1 MQDDGGARTTNRLLL
16 VIVVILGTAALRL
29 AAPVFIALLLT
40 VLLVYLIDPLVVFL
54 QRRRIP
60 LWTSAIIS
68 IVFFAALLFALGL
81 FIFID
86 LARFGRNFPQFQA
99 ELLSRAQSAMEG
111 LEAALGIPAIVNP
124 FEELGSLQ
132 VGPIV
137 LSSARSALRIL
148 SEAVLIF
155 FFAIILLLGKYQAIR
170 ILLRVFPA
178 RHSMIPI
185 MLKHV
190 DRHLRTFLGIKSLAS
205 LVIGIGTA
213 ALLLAFRVEFA
224 VTWGFVAVLLNFV
237 PAIGPFGAVIMPV
250 LIAFVQFDTLLLPL
264 VIALLLTLLHVVV
277 SNLIE
282 PRFMGERLNLSFFV
296 IFLSLFFWGWLW
308 GAAGVILAVPMTASL
323 KIILERIPATSHL
336 AMLLGR
342 ARRPR
347 GDKAFI
353 TRRRRGG
360 TGTD

>member
-86 LARFGRNFPQFQA
+86 LARFGRNFPQFQE
-99 ELLSRAQSAMEG
+99 ELLARAQSALEG

-250 LIAFVQFDTLLLPL
+250 LIAFVQFDTLL
-264 VIALLLTLLHVVV
+264 HVVV
-277 SNLIE
+277 SSFIE

-308 GAAGVILAVPMTASL
+308 GAAGIILAVPMTASL

>member
-1 MQDDGGARTTNRLLL
+1 MQDTGSTRTTNRLLL
-16 VIVVILGTAALRL
+16 VIVVILVTAALRL

-40 VLLVYLIDPLVVFL
+40 VLVVYMIDPLVVFL

-60 LWTSAIIS
+60 LGPAAIIS
-68 IVFFAALLFALGL
+68 IVFFAALLFGLGFL
-81 FIFID
+81 IFID
-86 LARFGRNFPQFQA
+86 LARFGRNFPQFQE
-99 ELLSRAQSAMEG
+99 ELLARAQSAVEG
-111 LEAALGIPAIVNP
+111 LEASLGIPNIVNP

-132 VGPIV
+132 IGPLV
-137 LSSARSALRIL
+137 LSGARSAFRIV

-213 ALLLAFRVEFA
+213 VLLLAFRVEFA
-224 VTWGFVAVLLNFV
+224 VTWGFLAVLLNFV
-237 PAIGPFGAVIMPV
+237 PAIGPIGAILMPV
-250 LIAFVQFDTLLLPL
+250 LIAFVQFDTVLVPL
-264 VIALLLTLLHVVV
+264 IVAVLLTLLHVAV

-282 PRFMGERLNLSFFV
+282 PRFMGERLSLSFFV
-296 IFLSLFFWGWLW
+296 IFLSLFFWGWMW
-308 GAAGVILAVPMTASL
+308 GAAGVILAVPVTASL
-323 KIILERIPATSHL
+323 KIILERIPATSRL

-342 ARRPR
+342 ARLP
-347 GDKAFI
+347 
-353 TRRRRGG
+353 RRRGRR
-360 TGTD
+360 